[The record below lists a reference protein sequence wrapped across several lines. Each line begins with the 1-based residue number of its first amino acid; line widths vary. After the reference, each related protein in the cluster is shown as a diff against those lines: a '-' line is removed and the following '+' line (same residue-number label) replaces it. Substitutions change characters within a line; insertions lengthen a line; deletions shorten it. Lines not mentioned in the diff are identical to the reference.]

1 MTEQYNKQKSKSRRN
16 NLLTKMTSEMKSSP
30 KKIKIKGKNDNK
42 FPLNLEHLSPS
53 AKLKAHLDYLTTQ
66 QNLPEPSIE

>member
-1 MTEQYNKQKSKSRRN
+1 
-16 NLLTKMTSEMKSSP
+16 MTSEMKSSP